1 MGGKI
6 NLKLAA
12 VAGVVL
18 VALIAFAALGVQ
30 RARLSWRLVE
40 TPADQVPS
48 DPRLVKLAHQIAL
61 PTYAGTC
68 ARCHGA
74 DMKGNR
80 ALGVPNLTDKV
91 WLYDQ
96 GGVSDIERT
105 ILYGI
110 RSGHAKSRNITDMPA
125 VGRLGVLKDNEI
137 RDVVEYVEFLSHQ
150 PHDAAAAQRGEGLF
164 KDRGNCFDCHAPD
177 GTGNPDYGSTDLTA
191 NTWIYGGDRETL
203 FKSIRDGRHGKMDAF
218 IGKLSFAQIRAL
230 AVEVYERSHRPEQ
243 VAALK

>member
-6 NLKLAA
+6 NPRLAA
-12 VAGVVL
+12 IAGVVL
-18 VALIAFAALGVQ
+18 VALIAFTAFGVHRMQ
-30 RARLSWRLVE
+30 LANRLVA
-40 TPADQVPS
+40 TPADEVPN
-48 DPRLVKLAHQIAL
+48 DPTLVKFAQQVAA
-61 PTYAGTC
+61 PAYAKTC

-74 DMKGNR
+74 DMKGNQ
-80 ALGVPNLTDKV
+80 ALGAPNLTDKV

-96 GGVSDIERT
+96 GNVADIERT

-125 VGRLGVLKDNEI
+125 VGRLGVLKDDEI
-137 RDVVEYVEFLSHQ
+137 RDVIDYVEQLSHQ
-150 PHDAAAAQRGEGLF
+150 PHDAAAAQRGEALF

-191 NTWIYGGDRETL
+191 NTWTYGGDRETL
-203 FKSIRDGRHGKMDAF
+203 FRSIRDGRHGKMDAY

-230 AVEVYERSHRPEQ
+230 AVDVWEHSHRPTQ
-243 VAALK
+243 VAQK